1 MHAAS
6 RAVTHVW
13 GVPPKFTASG
23 GTIAAVEAL
32 RRRLDVPVVLM
43 GFGLPGDNIHAP
55 NEHLHVP
62 QFFRGV
68 DTVMR
73 FMLECER

>member
-1 MHAAS
+1 
-6 RAVTHVW
+6 
-13 GVPPKFTASG
+13 
-23 GTIAAVEAL
+23 
-32 RRRLDVPVVLM
+32 M